1 MGYTPRVSTYLAAY
15 RQLDDGRHRTE
26 FYRMWYAAAH
36 AGFTNEKAFQAMG
49 PRSAP
54 HVEEMRLWLLDGAR
68 RGQRVTYLVET
79 GGARFEPMERA
90 ILKLGEESGTF
101 VESLRL
107 LADFYHSKHRL
118 ILWIKKQMAYPMF
131 SALCMVFIAPF
142 PLLYFGQN
150 KAYAGF
156 VITGSLAWI
165 VSGGT
170 FVMAVAQSYGK
181 RPPLV
186 RARFARALATAV
198 EAGLPLPRAIRLSAE
213 AAADPELSAFVA
225 RFDEHG
231 LQAGS
236 LAETFAGAPHMSA
249 DMIGALA
256 IADRTGDFSSTLR
269 RLAELYEDGFR

>member
-1 MGYTPRVSTYLAAY
+1 VSSYLAAY
-15 RQLDDGRHRTE
+15 RQLDDGRHRAE
-26 FYRMWYAAAH
+26 FYRMWHTAAN
-36 AGFTNEKAFQAMG
+36 AGFTNEKSFQAMG
-49 PRSAP
+49 PRHSP

-68 RGQRVTYLVET
+68 RGQRVTYLLKT

-90 ILKLGEESGTF
+90 LLKLGEESGTF
-101 VESLRL
+101 VEALRL
-107 LADFYHSKHRL
+107 LAEFYHSKHRL
-118 ILWIKKQMAYPMF
+118 ILWVKKQMAYPMF

-142 PLLYFGQN
+142 PLLYFGQWQ
-150 KAYAGF
+150 AYTGF
-156 VITGSLAWI
+156 VVTGCVAWV
-165 VSGGT
+165 VSGGS

-198 EAGLPLPRAIRLSAE
+198 EAGLPLARSIRLATE
-213 AAADPELSAFVA
+213 AAADPALSVFVNKM
-225 RFDEHG
+225 DEHQ

-236 LAETFAGAPHMSA
+236 LAETFAGAPYMSP

-256 IADRTGDFSSTLR
+256 IADRTGDFSTTLR